1 MKSTRRTETLAALGG
16 ERVIAE
22 GAIRP
27 WPPVGAL
34 DRKMVLS
41 SLEGGQHTYGP
52 NCTALEKEFSAWSG
66 IQHSLF
72 CNSGTAA
79 LHMALVACE
88 CGAGDEVIAPAYTWP
103 SSATCC
109 LHHNIIP
116 VFVDIEWTTMN
127 VDTDRIEAAI
137 TPRTR
142 AIIVVHLHGLMVN
155 MKEIMA
161 IARKHRLKVIE
172 DCCQAHGA
180 RFQGRM
186 AGSFG
191 DCAAFSTNQNKVMCS
206 GEGGFFCSNDD
217 KMFERG
223 KTLWYFGENRP
234 PDTAAGYHAYG
245 MGWMYRSSDL
255 VAAFARAQLT
265 RLDANLARIQTN
277 AARLTDCLADVPHL
291 ILPTT
296 PKDHHHNFYNYTVR
310 FDMEAMNHVR
320 DARTFRDKIVASLRA
335 EGVDTG
341 IWQGWP
347 VPEMTACQAKDAYGR
362 GCPWSC
368 RHAGRVDYSLDQY
381 PVARRHCD
389 WHTGMTTPLRP
400 PNGTGTVE
408 LLGKAFRKVMTRIDQ
423 VEKVTL

>member
-1 MKSTRRTETLAALGG
+1 MKSVRRSETLAALGG
-16 ERVIAE
+16 KRVIP
-22 GAIRP
+22 GGTIKP
-27 WPPVGAL
+27 WPPIGNL
-34 DRKMVLS
+34 DRKMVLA
-41 SLEGGQHTYGP
+41 SLEGGQHAYGP

-66 IQHSLF
+66 IKHALF

-88 CGAGDEVIAPAYTWP
+88 CGAGDEAIVPAYTWP

-127 VDTDRIEAAI
+127 IDTDKIEAAI
-137 TPRTR
+137 TPRTK

-155 MKEIMA
+155 MKKIMA
-161 IARKHRLKVIE
+161 IAGKHGLKVIE

-180 RFQGRM
+180 RFQGKT
-186 AGSFG
+186 AGTFG

-234 PDTAAGYHAYG
+234 PDASEGYHAYG

-265 RLDANLARIQTN
+265 RLNDNLARIQTN
-277 AARLTDCLADVPHL
+277 AARLSECLADVPHL
-291 ILPTT
+291 ILPAT
-296 PKDHHHNFYNYTVR
+296 PKGHHHNFYNYTIR
-310 FDMEAMNHVR
+310 FDMEALKHAS
-320 DARTFRDKIVASLRA
+320 DARIFRDKIVAALKA

-347 VPEMTACQAKDAYGR
+347 VPEMTAIKAKNAYGR

-368 RHAGRVDYSLDQY
+368 RHAARVDYSLDQY

-400 PNGTGTVE
+400 PNGTRVAE
-408 LLGKAFRKVMTRIDQ
+408 LLAGAFRKVMSNLDQ
-423 VEKVTL
+423 VENVKP